1 MSPAALRAASMGAG
15 VTVAEP
21 LEGVV
26 LAVSRALTAVSRA
39 VMAAVRLASL

>member
-21 LEGVV
+21 LAGVE

-39 VMAAVRLASL
+39 VTAAVRLSSL